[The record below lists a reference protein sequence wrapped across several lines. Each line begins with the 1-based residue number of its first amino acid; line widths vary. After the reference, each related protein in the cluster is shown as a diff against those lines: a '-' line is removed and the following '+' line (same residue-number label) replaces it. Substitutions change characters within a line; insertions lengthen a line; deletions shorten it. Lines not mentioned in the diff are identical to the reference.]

1 MTPSSEEFIEGNA
14 KYAATFEKVLMPT
27 RRKPLIITCM
37 DPRVHPYD
45 LLGLKN
51 GEAGIVRNAG
61 GSAQDAISSIVV
73 AQHFFGNDEIAV
85 FHHTDC
91 GMTKFTT
98 EWLRDTVKKVNPGR
112 EDVAKTVDG
121 MDFHSFT
128 NVEASVHADVKF
140 LVENPLV
147 KKGSKITGWVYDVDT
162 GKISQ
167 VADVVV

>member
-1 MTPSSEEFIEGNA
+1 MISAEFVEANT
-14 KYAATFEKVLMPT
+14 KYAASYVKAPIRPKNPF
-27 RRKPLIITCM
+27 IITCM
-37 DPRVHPYD
+37 DPRVHPYEQ
-45 LLGLKN
+45 LGLN
-51 GEAGIVRNAG
+51 IGEGGIVRNAG
-61 GSAQDAISSIVV
+61 GSAQEAINSIVV
-73 AQHFFGNDEIAV
+73 AQHFFGNKEIAI

-98 EWLRDTVKKVNPGR
+98 EWLRDTVKKANPGR

-121 MDFHSFT
+121 MDFHHIT
-128 NVEASVHADVKF
+128 NVEESVHADVKF

-147 KKGSKITGWVYDVDT
+147 RKGTKITGWVYDVDT